1 MGSQHLLAWALSC
14 YASLD
19 MLVMMYFCC
28 NFNFLWCVWS
38 VSSWPCCKFELSQIP
53 NGEVNGFI
61 ALMVLNVEACLHP
74 ALWSVACRVALLV
87 RTSYSGRFRFLPPL
101 NFLKCKTFFLGFVF
115 SWYIFTIFAN
125 KHLARKKNESRFVC
139 SMLC

>member
-1 MGSQHLLAWALSC
+1 MVLA
-14 YASLD
+14 
-19 MLVMMYFCC
+19 V
-28 NFNFLWCVWS
+28 
-38 VSSWPCCKFELSQIP
+38 
-53 NGEVNGFI
+53 
-61 ALMVLNVEACLHP
+61 MVLNVEACLHP
-74 ALWSVACRVALLV
+74 ALWVVIVCCAAILGRYALLG
-87 RTSYSGRFRFLPPL
+87 RTHFLSPL

>member
-1 MGSQHLLAWALSC
+1 MCNQHLLAWALSC

-53 NGEVNGFI
+53 CGSDNGFVAVGGFKCRGLSAPCI
-61 ALMVLNVEACLHP
+61 MVCCLSCGSLGLYVLLWQVSCPFSVKFPQMQNV
-74 ALWSVACRVALLV
+74 
-87 RTSYSGRFRFLPPL
+87 
-101 NFLKCKTFFLGFVF
+101 FLGFVF